1 MNGNATI
8 DDTLLSAYLDG
19 ELPPQQ
25 MNAVRAALDAEPA
38 LAERLAALRSVDALV
53 LRHARALD
61 ATPLPASVLGML
73 ADESAQT
80 VAAQTETP
88 NTSAIVVQGPWQRW
102 SRANGVY
109 LALAASLVL
118 ALGVVLTQ
126 PFAPLPSALP
136 GLAAY
141 AAQLDTAASGT
152 SVAIGDATLST
163 RFTFVDREGRHCR
176 QYQLGNADAGSEN
189 VACRDATGWTLA
201 ASLPSASVSL
211 AQTAPELYQ
220 PASSSAELN
229 ALLDAMMTGPA
240 LTPDAEAALIGSGW
254 QRE

>member
-1 MNGNATI
+1 MNATI
-8 DDTLLSAYLDG
+8 DDTMLSAYLDG

-61 ATPLPASVLGML
+61 AIPLPDSVLGML
-73 ADESAQT
+73 AEDSART
-80 VAAQTETP
+80 ATTHA
-88 NTSAIVVQGPWQRW
+88 SATVVQGPWQRW
-102 SRANGVY
+102 SRAGSVG
-109 LALAASLVL
+109 LALAASLVV
-118 ALGVVLTQ
+118 ALGIVLTQ

-136 GLAAY
+136 GLPSY
-141 AAQLDTAASGT
+141 AAQLDTTASGL

-176 QYQLGNADAGSEN
+176 QYQVGNANAGSEN
-189 VACRDATGWTLA
+189 VACRDATGWMLV
-201 ASLPSASVSL
+201 ASLPAA
-211 AQTAPELYQ
+211 AQAAPELYQ

-240 LTPDAEAALIGSGW
+240 LSPDAEATLIESGW
-254 QRE
+254 PRE

>member
-1 MNGNATI
+1 MNDKATI
-8 DDTLLSAYLDG
+8 DDTMLSAWLDG

-25 MNAVRAALDAEPA
+25 MAAVRAALDAEPA

-73 ADESAQT
+73 ADDSAQNS
-80 VAAQTETP
+80 AQNAPT
-88 NTSAIVVQGPWQRW
+88 NTSATVVQGPWQRW
-102 SRANGVY
+102 SRSSGAHV
-109 LALAASLVL
+109 ALAASLVL
-118 ALGVVLTQ
+118 ALVIVLTQ

-136 GLAAY
+136 ELAAY
-141 AAQLDTAASGT
+141 AAQLDTTASGT
-152 SVAIGDATLST
+152 SVAVGDATLST

-176 QYQLGNADAGSEN
+176 QYQLGNAGSGSEN
-189 VACRDATGWTLA
+189 VACHDVTGWTLVA
-201 ASLPSASVSL
+201 TLPAV
-211 AQTAPELYQ
+211 AQAPTAPELYQ
-220 PASSSAELN
+220 PVSSSAELN

-240 LTPDAEAALIGSGW
+240 LTPAAEAALIERGW

>member
-25 MNAVRAALDAEPA
+25 MTAVRAALDAEPA

-61 ATPLPASVLGML
+61 ATPLPDSVLGML
-73 ADESAQT
+73 AGDSAQT
-80 VAAQTETP
+80 AATHA
-88 NTSAIVVQGPWQRW
+88 SATVVQGPWQRW
-102 SRANGVY
+102 SRASGAGF
-109 LALAASLVL
+109 ALAASLVL
-118 ALGVVLTQ
+118 ALGIVLTQ

-136 GLAAY
+136 ELAAY

-152 SVAIGDATLST
+152 SVVVGDATLGT

-176 QYQLGNADAGSEN
+176 QYQLGNADSGSEN
-189 VACRDATGWTLA
+189 VACRDTTGWTLV
-201 ASLPSASVSL
+201 ASLPAPAQ

-240 LTPDAEAALIGSGW
+240 LTPDAEATLIDSGW
-254 QRE
+254 QLE